1 MSKLDHPSYGAHSL
15 EPHTKKQ
22 ITFEQA
28 QDFLRNYP
36 LFVSKDYA
44 FGDAEYWW
52 CIPDAQDNVDP
63 VAGAYKSSHILDIW
77 INDYEF
83 TTQLTIDQK
92 LNLLTHYKTISI
104 GRNDSGA
111 E

>member
-1 MSKLDHPSYGAHSL
+1 MSKLDHPAYGLSL
-15 EPHTKKQ
+15 SKPHTKTK

-28 QDFLRNYP
+28 QEFLRDYP

-52 CIPDAQDNVDP
+52 GIPDANDNVDP
-63 VAGAYKSSHILDIW
+63 VAGAYKSSRILDIW

-92 LNLLTHYKTISI
+92 LNLLTQYKTISI
-104 GRNDSGA
+104 GRNDSGDN
-111 E
+111 